1 MRILILGG
9 TRFLGRHVVGE
20 ALRRGHAV
28 TTFTRGN
35 LPVIANRDVVP
46 LAGNRD
52 PDIAP
57 GLAALAVGR
66 WDAVV
71 DTSGYVPRIVDASA
85 SLLADRVGRYLFVSS
100 VSVYADAD
108 RPGVDETGSV
118 ATLADPAT
126 EDVVPNYGA
135 LKAACEAAVRT
146 VYGEGATIVRPGL
159 IVGAGDGSDRFGY
172 WVARFLCPHLLGE
185 RAAQAVVPAPLDRPI
200 QLIDARDLAV
210 WILDMLEQDNGGTYN
225 AVCPAGQWTF
235 ADLIDALVAEA
246 IEPPQPVGVTDDV
259 LMAHNVTPWLGLPLW
274 LPASEPDAAGFM
286 SIDGA
291 KAQAA
296 GLAARPLH
304 ETIRETAEWLVA
316 RTNADA
322 WQNVLSAE
330 SERKILGAAAQSDEP
345 ERGA

>member
-20 ALRRGHAV
+20 ALRRGHSV

-35 LPVIANRDVVP
+35 LPVIANRGVVP

-57 GLAALAVGR
+57 GLAALAVGQ

-85 SLLADRVGRYLFVSS
+85 TLLADRVGRYLFVSS
-100 VSVYADAD
+100 VSVYADAA
-108 RPGVDETGSV
+108 RPGIDETGSV

-126 EDVVPNYGA
+126 EDVVPNYGG
-135 LKAACEAAVRT
+135 LKAACEAVVQT
-146 VYGEGATIVRPGL
+146 VYGDAATIVRPGL

-185 RAAQAVVPAPLDRPI
+185 RAPHAVVPAPLDRPI

-210 WILDMLEQDNGGTYN
+210 WILDLLEQDSGGTFN
-225 AVCPAGQWTF
+225 AVSPAGQWTF
-235 ADLIDALVAEA
+235 ADLIDALIAESA
-246 IEPPQPVGVTDDV
+246 EPPEPVGIADDV
-259 LMAHNVTPWLGLPLW
+259 LTAHGVIPWLGLPLW

-296 GLAARPLH
+296 GLAARPLD

-316 RTNADA
+316 RANVGA
-322 WQNVLSAE
+322 WQHVLSADN
-330 SERKILGAAAQSDEP
+330 ERTILDAAAQTGDGG
-345 ERGA
+345 GA